1 MKTLSFL
8 IVALSFTVSVS
19 AHNAQPKVVSKYAHV
34 TILPNHSAS
43 TAQPK
48 KAKRI
53 ADYPEIIDSQ
63 PEGTLLENWSQYAD
77 GWYLSVD
84 APTQWEADGTLCQ
97 LVLGNDNSVYIKDPI
112 SNLSVDAWIKGYKAE
127 GDTVVFNLPQKL
139 CIGENSETGEQT
151 DCVAMRM
158 VAKYY
163 TDDKGNNFVTY
174 IPDTKSQIVKYV
186 MHNDTLRM
194 VSEDGMILGLAS
206 VADGGW
212 MGFGDKA
219 HKRYKV
225 KDPMYAPQN
234 TDAAQSYILTHTPY
248 EDEQSHIQVR
258 VAIEGNDIFISGLS
272 PYYPDAW
279 VKGTLNG
286 NKVVFKGKQYMGVDE
301 IHNSHDYFMPIE
313 KEHKE
318 MDLGGGL
325 MVPYDS
331 LIYTD
336 EVVFDFDVQS
346 KELSTDGNMI
356 VSGGKE
362 FVNSLYSYYNASM
375 TPWDNKPGM
384 PATPEINTLW
394 PYDEDAGW
402 GAIEFNMSSYDVDG
416 NYLDPANLYY
426 RIYLDDNPYVYTPD
440 KHIDLVEDMTDV
452 PYLFDGN
459 DWLVN
464 GDIRVTYFYRG
475 DFTYIGVQAIYIDKN
490 DNNKRYE
497 SPIVWYNN
505 EAPAAV
511 EEINA
516 NNAVKSVYFT
526 DLCGRKVAHPQHG
539 IYLRTA
545 KKADGT
551 VVTSKVVVK

>member
-174 IPDTKSQIVKYV
+174 IPDTKSQVVKYV

-248 EDEQSHIQVR
+248 EDEYSHIQVR

-301 IHNSHDYFMPIE
+301 IHNSHDYFMPIK

-346 KELSTDGNMI
+346 KELSTNGNMI

-375 TPWDNKPGM
+375 TPWDNKPGV

-426 RIYLDDNPYVYTPD
+426 RIYLDDKPYVYTPD

-526 DLCGRKVAHPQHG
+526 DLCGRKVTRPQHG
-539 IYLRTA
+539 IYIRSI

-551 VVTSKVVVK
+551 VETSKVIIK

>member
-8 IVALSFTVSVS
+8 IAALSFTVSVS

-127 GDTVVFNLPQKL
+127 GDTIVFNLPQKL

-174 IPDTKSQIVKYV
+174 IPDTKSQVVKYV

-225 KDPMYAPQN
+225 NDPMYAPQN
-234 TDAAQSYILTHTPY
+234 ADAAQSYILTHTPY
-248 EDEQSHIQVR
+248 EDEQSHIQAR

-426 RIYLDDNPYVYTPD
+426 RIYLDDKPYVYTPD

-516 NNAVKSVYFT
+516 NNAVQSVYFT
-526 DLCGRKVAHPQHG
+526 DLCGRKVTRPQHG
-539 IYLRTA
+539 IYIRTA

>member
-97 LVLGNDNSVYIKDPI
+97 LVLGDDNSVYIKDPI

-234 TDAAQSYILTHTPY
+234 ADAAQSYILTHTPY
-248 EDEQSHIQVR
+248 EDEQSHIQAR

-375 TPWDNKPGM
+375 TPWDNKPGV

-426 RIYLDDNPYVYTPD
+426 RIYLDDTPYVYTPD

-475 DFTYIGVQAIYIDKN
+475 DFTYIGVQAICIDKN

>member
-1 MKTLSFL
+1 MKTLSYL

-19 AHNAQPKVVSKYAHV
+19 AHNTQPQTPKKYAHV
-34 TILPNHSAS
+34 TILPNHSA
-43 TAQPK
+43 TTIQQK
-48 KAKRI
+48 KAKLI
-53 ADYPEIIDSQ
+53 AEYPEIIDSQ

-77 GWYLSVD
+77 GWYLSVSG
-84 APTQWEADGTLCQ
+84 PMQWEGDGTLCQ
-97 LVLGNDNSVYIKDPI
+97 LVLGEDNSVYIKDPI
-112 SNLSVDAWIKGYKAE
+112 SNLSTDAWIKGYKAE
-127 GDTVVFNLPQKL
+127 GDTIVFNLPQKL

-158 VAKYY
+158 VTKYY
-163 TDDKGNNFVTY
+163 TDDDGNNLMTY
-174 IPDTKSQIVKYV
+174 IPDTKSQVVKYV

-194 VSEDGMILGLAS
+194 VSEDGMIIGLTS
-206 VADGGW
+206 VTDGGW

-225 KDPMYAPQN
+225 NDPKYAPKN
-234 TDAAQSYILTHTPY
+234 SDAAQSYILTHTPY
-248 EDEQSHIQVR
+248 EDEYSHIQTR

-286 NKVVFKGKQYMGVDE
+286 TKVVFKGKQYMGVDE
-301 IHNSHDYFMPIE
+301 IHKSHDYFMPIV

-336 EVVFDFDVQS
+336 EVVFDFDMLT
-346 KELSTDGNMI
+346 KKLSTDGNMI

-375 TPWDNKPGM
+375 TPWENKPGM
-384 PATPEINTLW
+384 PVTPEINTLW
-394 PYDEDAGW
+394 PYDEESGW
-402 GAIEFNMSSYDVDG
+402 GAIEFKMTSYDVDD

-440 KHIDLVEDMTDV
+440 KHIDLFEDMTDV
-452 PYLFDGN
+452 PYLLDGN

-464 GDIRVTYFYRG
+464 GDIRTTYFYRG
-475 DFTYIGVQAIYIDKN
+475 DFTNIGVQAIYIDKN

-497 SPIVWYNN
+497 SPIVWYND
-505 EAPAAV
+505 EGASGV
-511 EEINA
+511 EDISDG
-516 NNAVKSVYFT
+516 NAVKSIYFT
-526 DLCGRKVAHPQHG
+526 DLCGRKVTRPQHG
-539 IYLRTA
+539 IYIRSI

-551 VVTSKVVVK
+551 VETSKVIIK